1 MSSGLEA
8 GWRATP
14 SGLMVPEALPRAREV
29 WPWADVRDLNKVIK
43 TLGARG
49 ITLLLRCEHAG
60 CAGTPMERIVN
71 PDGGFTL
78 RCAHLDRVFT
88 RAI

>member
-1 MSSGLEA
+1 MNASA
-8 GWRATP
+8 GWREHV
-14 SGLMVPEALPRAREV
+14 SGLIVPEALERGREV
-29 WPWADVRDLNKVIK
+29 WTWADVRDLNKVIK

-49 ITLLLRCEHAG
+49 ITVLLRCEHAG
-60 CAGTPMERIVN
+60 CTGTPMERLVN